1 MTAKNLLVFSA
12 VIALLGSALSAVWA
26 VDEPNFPYQAFALR
40 DGTLVRSGPGTAHY
54 ATDELKQ
61 GQPVEVWRHDPDG
74 WCAIR
79 PTPDSFSL
87 IPSAAVEVLSAD
99 RCRVLQSGLQA
110 WVGTR
115 LGPVENPLW
124 QVKLN
129 ADEELVILGEVNW
142 PSPEGSSLIWF
153 QVAPPDGEFR
163 WVQLSELQVPDARVG
178 LPDAAEAAAETAGE
192 AYLDRA
198 VRPTGQF
205 EELEQ
210 PLEFSPQRKA
220 SSQADNRNSGR
231 QNRDV
236 IIDPFGDEEQAMA
249 GSPSGGSDYTA
260 SNSSA
265 GPSTAGWRRAR
276 RPLNMNQ
283 IAMNQNAMPQNAMP
297 PSTLPPNALPQNMGS
312 ANAMAGGAA
321 KLPGGMEAPGPSAP
335 LAGGGWAAL
344 DRPTG
349 RDLNSAGPSGPSG
362 FADSG
367 SPVTATPGTEALPVQ
382 LRQIDMDLSM
392 EIVKPAGQWQ
402 FSRLI
407 QRLND
412 AYASAAST
420 AERNQAQQLIAKI
433 DRLKELQFNLTGK
446 QAPEESRVANRGGP
460 ATIGNGIAANVE
472 FGTTYDAYGWLS
484 ECVQESGR
492 APSTFVLQDDNGKV
506 ICQVT
511 PAPGFNMHRYLK
523 TKVGVI
529 GQRGFNQKLN
539 LNHVMVD
546 RVVVLENPNSNW
558 R

>member
-1 MTAKNLLVFSA
+1 MSAKNLLVFSA
-12 VIALLGSALSAVWA
+12 VFAFFCSGVAVLRA
-26 VDEPNFPYQAFALR
+26 VDEPAFPYQAFALR
-40 DGTLVRSGPGTAHY
+40 DGTLVRSGPGAAHY

-87 IPSAAVEVLSAD
+87 IPASAVEVLSAD

-129 ADEELVILGEVNW
+129 ADEELIILGEVNW

-153 QVAPPDGEFR
+153 QVTPPDGEFR
-163 WVQLSELQVPDARVG
+163 WVQLSELQVPDARTR
-178 LPDAAEAAAETAGE
+178 LPAG
-192 AYLDRA
+192 AGNPADTYLDSA
-198 VRPTGQF
+198 VQPTGQF
-205 EELEQ
+205 EELER
-210 PLEFSPQRKA
+210 PLEFAPQRKSNSAA
-220 SSQADNRNSGR
+220 SSRDSAGR
-231 QNRDV
+231 NRDV
-236 IIDPFGDEEQAMA
+236 IVDPFGDEEQALA
-249 GSPSGGSDYTA
+249 GPQPGRT
-260 SNSSA
+260 SSA
-265 GPSTAGWRRAR
+265 AATAGWRRAR
-276 RPLNMNQ
+276 RPLNM
-283 IAMNQNAMPQNAMP
+283 AQNTIPVTTP
-297 PSTLPPNALPQNMGS
+297 ALTGNSGLADAGAS
-312 ANAMAGGAA
+312 ANVEAAAGQSTAA
-321 KLPGGMEAPGPSAP
+321 I
-335 LAGGGWAAL
+335 GGGWAAL
-344 DRPTG
+344 DRPAG
-349 RDLNSAGPSGPSG
+349 RDLNAPAGSSG
-362 FADSG
+362 FAGIANSA
-367 SPVTATPGTEALPVQ
+367 SPVTPTPGAENLPVQ
-382 LRQIDMDLSM
+382 LRQIDMDLSL

-402 FSRLI
+402 FSRLV
-407 QRLND
+407 QRLNA
-412 AYASAAST
+412 AYASASST
-420 AERNQAQQLIAKI
+420 AERNQAQQLLAKI

-446 QAPEESRVANRGGP
+446 QAPDESRVANREGP

-492 APSTFVLQDDNGKV
+492 APSTFVLQDDNGKI

>member
-1 MTAKNLLVFSA
+1 MSAKNLLVFSA
-12 VIALLGSALSAVWA
+12 VFALFCSGVAVLRA
-26 VDEPNFPYQAFALR
+26 VDEPAFPYQAFALR
-40 DGTLVRSGPGTAHY
+40 DGTLVRSGPGAAHY

-79 PTPDSFSL
+79 PLPDSFSL
-87 IPSAAVEVLSAD
+87 IPASAVEVLSAD

-129 ADEELVILGEVNW
+129 ANEELVILGEVNW

-163 WVQLSELQVPDARVG
+163 WVQLSELQVPDARTR
-178 LPDAAEAAAETAGE
+178 LPAGAGNAADT
-192 AYLDRA
+192 YVDSA

-205 EELEQ
+205 EELER
-210 PLEFSPQRKA
+210 PLEFAPERRSNPAA
-220 SSQADNRNSGR
+220 SNRDSASR
-231 QNRDV
+231 NRDV
-236 IIDPFGDEEQAMA
+236 IIDPFGDQEQPLA
-249 GSPSGGSDYTA
+249 GSQPGRTA
-260 SNSSA
+260 SAASA
-265 GPSTAGWRRAR
+265 PGWRRAR
-276 RPLNMNQ
+276 RPLNM
-283 IAMNQNAMPQNAMP
+283 AQNSP
-297 PSTLPPNALPQNMGS
+297 PLTTPVSSGIS
-312 ANAMAGGAA
+312 GFANSETSSQMEQAAGQ
-321 KLPGGMEAPGPSAP
+321 SAP
-335 LAGGGWAAL
+335 VSGGWAAL
-344 DRPTG
+344 DRPPG
-349 RDLNSAGPSGPSG
+349 RDLNAPIGSGLAGVNSP
-362 FADSG
+362 G
-367 SPVTATPGTEALPVQ
+367 SPISPSLGMESLPVQ
-382 LRQIDMDLSM
+382 LRQIDMDLSL

-402 FSRLI
+402 FSRLV

-412 AYASAAST
+412 AYASATST
-420 AERNQAQQLIAKI
+420 AERNQAQQLLAKI

-446 QAPEESRVANRGGP
+446 QAPDESRVANREGP

-492 APSTFVLQDDNGKV
+492 APSTFVLQDDNGKI

>member
-1 MTAKNLLVFSA
+1 MKRRLRMGTGFMTAKNLLVFSA
-12 VIALLGSALSAVWA
+12 VIALFCSVSAAVWA
-26 VDEPNFPYQAFALR
+26 IDEPNFPYQAFALR
-40 DGTLVRSGPGTAHY
+40 DGTLVRSGPGAAHY

-87 IPSAAVEVLSAD
+87 IPASAVEVLSAD

-129 ADEELVILGEVNW
+129 AEEELTILGEVNW

-163 WVQLSELQVPDARVG
+163 WVKISDLQVPDQRTQ
-178 LPDAAEAAAETAGE
+178 LPVAEGTQNGT
-192 AYLDRA
+192 YIDRA

-205 EELEQ
+205 EELER
-210 PLEFSPQRKA
+210 PLEFAPQRSPSSSSANKRPA
-220 SSQADNRNSGR
+220 SQT
-231 QNRDV
+231 RDV
-236 IIDPFGDEEQAMA
+236 IIDPFGDEEQAI
-249 GSPSGGSDYTA
+249 
-260 SNSSA
+260 A
-265 GPSTAGWRRAR
+265 GPQPSRNDVSAGWRRAR
-276 RPLNMNQ
+276 RPLNM
-283 IAMNQNAMPQNAMP
+283 AQN
-297 PSTLPPNALPQNMGS
+297 TLPGSTSQVPGQLMSGPQVPGS
-312 ANAMAGGAA
+312 LDRPAGG
-321 KLPGGMEAPGPSAP
+321 SAP
-335 LAGGGWAAL
+335 LASDLASQSPNGSSGNWAAL
-344 DRPTG
+344 ERPAG
-349 RDLNSAGPSGPSG
+349 RDLNAPVGSGLAGGPT
-362 FADSG
+362 AV
-367 SPVTATPGTEALPVQ
+367 SPVTPSAGLENMPAQ

-402 FSRLI
+402 FSRFV

-412 AYASAAST
+412 AYSSAAST
-420 AERNQAQQLIAKI
+420 AERNQAQQLLAKI
-433 DRLKELQFNLTGK
+433 DRLKELQFSLTGK
-446 QAPEESRVANRGGP
+446 QSPDETRMANRGGP

-492 APSTFVLQDDNGKV
+492 APSTFVLQDDNGKI

-529 GQRGFNQKLN
+529 GQRGYNQKLN

-546 RVVVLENPNSNW
+546 RVVVLENPNTNL